1 MSRSFLK
8 FIAIAFLFCV
18 VSSQT
23 TNQTHTEP
31 NEDENMFQ
39 SFLNFIKEFNKT
51 YTCETDMHQ
60 RFEIYKINLKKNGL
74 SANEAD
80 NKSLNDEDFQK
91 GITKFSDL
99 TDEEF
104 HEFLLTPQNT
114 TNLINATRLFDPD
127 TDLPAAPVVQA
138 EADFLQN

>member
-8 FIAIAFLFCV
+8 LLVIAFLFCV
-18 VSSQT
+18 VFSQT
-23 TNQTHTEP
+23 TNQADTKP
-31 NEDENMFQ
+31 NEDDNMFK

-51 YTCETDMHQ
+51 YTCESDMHQ
-60 RFEIYKINLKKNGL
+60 RFEIYKNNLKKNGL
-74 SANEAD
+74 SANETE
-80 NKSLNDEDFQK
+80 NKSLNDDDFQK

-99 TDEEF
+99 TDKEF
-104 HEFLLTPQNT
+104 QAFLLAPQNT
-114 TNLINATRLFDPD
+114 TSLINATRLFDPD